1 MATIIRIKRSS
12 NATTFNFKTWRNAY
26 AYGTG
31 TASNGGDRLYI
42 GTGGTDGS
50 GNANS
55 IDVAGGKYFTDLFP
69 TANGQAT
76 AEKLITTDS
85 NNRIDTLVFGNSTTN
100 SGQITFNEATNNG
113 TNNIV
118 LKRYFINKLINNC
131 IT

>member
-1 MATIIRIKRSS
+1 MGK
-12 NATTFNFKTWRNAY
+12 WY

-55 IDVAGGKYFTDLFP
+55 IDVAGGKYFADLFP

-118 LKRYFINKLINNC
+118 LKGLLH
-131 IT
+131 

>member
-12 NATTFNFKTWRNAY
+12 NATSTFNAKTWGNGY

-42 GTGGTDGS
+42 GTGGTDE

-76 AEKLITTDS
+76 AEKLITT
-85 NNRIDTLVFGNSTTN
+85 IQTTEL
-100 SGQITFNEATNNG
+100 TH
-113 TNNIV
+113 
-118 LKRYFINKLINNC
+118 
-131 IT
+131 